1 MNIEILLQNW
11 GLAVAGVL
19 VLIVAVIVVTTV
31 VRRSA
36 GGQLRRSIA
45 ELETR
50 NRARVQ
56 AHKAA
61 ENVEKKLARLKARAD
76 KIKPRV
82 IEELKGLLSDKR
94 ALTKIADDQLMIAQN
109 HVRRVIHDE
118 FPPAKHDELR
128 TRYLPDDIKDKRPF
142 SF

>member
-1 MNIEILLQNW
+1 MNTELLLQNW

-19 VLIVAVIVVTTV
+19 VLIVAVIVVTAV

-56 AHKAA
+56 AHAAA
-61 ENVEKKLARLKARAD
+61 ENAEKKLARHKARAD
-76 KIKPRV
+76 QIKPRV

-128 TRYLPDDIKDKRPF
+128 ARYLPEDIKDKRPF

>member
-1 MNIEILLQNW
+1 MNIDKLLQNW

-19 VLIVAVIVVTTV
+19 VLIVAVIVVTAV

-61 ENVEKKLARLKARAD
+61 ENAEKKLARLKARAD

-128 TRYLPDDIKDKRPF
+128 ARYLPEDIKDKRPF